1 MRKIVYIFILFL
13 IGNVGLHAQDF
24 DKKARKARLA
34 LVKKETSQ
42 AKIYIKAGNNLDKAE
57 TSMRSLLADTANMR
71 NLTIHQ
77 LLIESLRKQYEQGN
91 ERLFLKQKQDT
102 AQVFNTLRRLFIATN
117 QADSID
123 ALPDQNGKVSPRMR
137 TFNANYLVRYNDNV
151 YNGII
156 YFVNK
161 QKWTDAI
168 SMAELY
174 LTFYQWPLFSQSSLK
189 VNEERQRHAAYL
201 QLHSGYHSDNI
212 PAALRHKDKALR
224 YGPRRERTLQYLASI
239 AESNHNEQDY
249 EHYIEIGADSFPTSA
264 YFYPRLVHHYS
275 NHNRIEKALRVV
287 SRVLQHEPD
296 NGVALAAKQTIL
308 LNLSRYDECIA
319 VGDSII
325 SRLDSLDFSDNESSI
340 AEVYYNCGI
349 AYYNQ
354 TIDLEK
360 TIPNIKKLNAAINE
374 LYNKCRPYMEEF
386 RRRAPDEK
394 KRWKPVLYNIYLN
407 LNLGKEF
414 TEIETL

>member
-1 MRKIVYIFILFL
+1 MRKIVYILLLAISLTSFA
-13 IGNVGLHAQDF
+13 GET
-24 DKKARKARLA
+24 DKKVEKARRV
-34 LVKKETSQ
+34 LVKKETTQ
-42 AKIYIKAGNNLDKAE
+42 AKTYIKSGNNLDKAE
-57 TSMRSLLADTANMR
+57 ASMRKLLADTANMR

-91 ERLFLKQKQDT
+91 ERLFLRQKQDT
-102 AQVFNTLRRLFIATN
+102 AQVFYTLRRLFLATN

-123 ALPDQNGKVSPRMR
+123 ILPDVNGKVSPRMR
-137 TFNANYLVRYNDNV
+137 SFNANYLVRYNDNV

-161 QKWTDAI
+161 QKWIDAI

-174 LTFYQWPLFSQSSLK
+174 LSFAQWPLFSQSSLN

-201 QLHSGYHSDNI
+201 LLHSGYHSDNI

-239 AESNHNEQDY
+239 AEMNHNEQDY
-249 EHYIEIGADSFPTSA
+249 EYYIEIGADSFPTSS
-264 YFYPRLVHHYS
+264 YFYPRLVHHYT
-275 NHNRIEKALRVV
+275 NHNRAEKALKVV

-308 LNLSRYDECIA
+308 LNLSRYDECISL
-319 VGDSII
+319 GDSIV
-325 SRLDSLDFSDNESSI
+325 SRLDSLDFSDSESAI
-340 AEVYYNCGI
+340 AEIYYNCGI

-354 TIDLEK
+354 TIGLDE
-360 TIPNIKKLNAAINE
+360 TIPNIKMRTAAINE
-374 LYNKCRPYMEEF
+374 LYKKCRPYMEEF
-386 RRRAPDEK
+386 RRRAPEEK